1 MVQARPLQPQA
12 AQAHV
17 DGLLGLVAPA
27 HHLEQEAAGV
37 AFLEGVDD
45 FGAACSE
52 RLVAHCLVQGGVE
65 GDGLLFAGSW
75 SGGCMVSGALW
86 GCGCSK
92 EWLLRLAAKNCREP
106 A

>member
-45 FGAACSE
+45 FGAGCSE
-52 RLVAHCLVQGGVE
+52 RLVARHLASWAVWRETDLCSPGRGA
-65 GDGLLFAGSW
+65 GDAW
-75 SGGCMVSGALW
+75 S
-86 GCGCSK
+86 
-92 EWLLRLAAKNCREP
+92 P
-106 A
+106 APLGMWMWC